1 MSKNL
6 CKHLSYGNLDKAP
19 GFWAVITFLHSQPN
33 PTRSFLKANPEKKQK
48 NIDLHCL
55 IWVIFVQCI
64 AERKCLTKTNPCFCW
79 KGPWPEKKTCWSFK
93 LGTYL
98 PFIAPFLA
106 EFATTDRQGNREPR
120 HHHLPFIH
128 LCGNHQR
135 PRGTQAEGGRGEGKR
150 RKDLHGRYVFSQ
162 SIERSFSFENLRG
175 KMWLLNKDTSKR
187 FMI

>member
-1 MSKNL
+1 MEIL
-6 CKHLSYGNLDKAP
+6 IKHPDFERS
-19 GFWAVITFLHSQPN
+19 LHSYIPN
-33 PTRSFLKANPEKKQK
+33 PTQRDHSWRQIPKKNKK

-79 KGPWPEKKTCWSFK
+79 KGPWLEKKTCWSFK

-150 RKDLHGRYVFSQ
+150 RKDLKGEIFFQINRKVFFLW
-162 SIERSFSFENLRG
+162 EPEG
-175 KMWLLNKDTSKR
+175 EDVVA
-187 FMI
+187 